1 MGKSIDDATP
11 QEWNQLRK
19 KSSSKQ
25 KDNYEHTAEYYSE
38 VDRNKPIRYNDSL
51 EHYNEPLVPSNKSSD
66 VFDITL
72 YKFNEGELID
82 ELRDYVNATYSEHY
96 SKNKFQ
102 STEFIIDCGH
112 GEGFA
117 LGNVLK
123 YVQRYGRKDGYNRKD
138 LLKVLH
144 YALIA
149 LHNHDLNN
157 EESP

>member
-1 MGKSIDDATP
+1 MAQRQVHQSDYVDNNA
-11 QEWNQLRK
+11 WLK
-19 KSSSKQ
+19 KS
-25 KDNYEHTAEYYSE
+25 
-38 VDRNKPIRYNDSL
+38 NKVIPESGMSL
-51 EHYNEPLVPSNKSSD
+51 ENEIN
-66 VFDITL
+66 
-72 YKFNEGELID
+72 YKFNEANLVNELQ
-82 ELRDYVNATYSEHY
+82 DYINNTYGEHY

-123 YVQRYGRKDGYNRKD
+123 YVQRYGNKDGYNRKD

-149 LHNHDLNN
+149 LHNHDTTRT
-157 EESP
+157 